1 MACLGVSATLHA
13 ANDAVHEL
21 QEKWRLARAL
31 EELKQLDQQYD
42 ANRRETDANHW
53 REAQEVREA
62 ANRRKE
68 AFLKEES
75 AFKIFN
81 GFKDEQQPMTPEKVE
96 ALRRQKQQRQQE
108 ARQRAQAKKR
118 RWEETFGASSPSSS
132 SASSCD
138 IRLSHMFEHLV
149 ERLNKFVQTHSVY
162 ACATTLRLRAKIVS
176 VSVHL
181 PPTSS
186 STTSASAASSAIS
199 IWVQPPI
206 ELFEEPYCCSHTQ
219 GAIPSRLNLVEF
231 MNIVSTTTTTRR
243 RIYDEVQCSIEW
255 RQTKRTDVRNGTD
268 VRSGASLVP
277 LATLIPTAILFAT
290 SSALVV
296 QYTKYLDWLM
306 EDPLV
311 LTMFLSSEFRSLFT
325 IPTAPTPS
333 PVTASVSLMEIEV
346 DEPEEVNVAPPIPNP
361 PRTDMVEVVDEKT
374 NCEDEKEEDVTR
386 KEVVQVKE
394 PKRKRQKREVLASA
408 RQLRPR
414 RICTCH
420 M

>member
-1 MACLGVSATLHA
+1 MACLGVSNFHPHHV
-13 ANDAVHEL
+13 NDAVREL
-21 QEKWRLARAL
+21 QDQWRLTKAL
-31 EELKQLDQQYD
+31 EELKQLDQQHD
-42 ANRRETDANHW
+42 ANRRETDANHS
-53 REAQEVREA
+53 EA
-62 ANRRKE
+62 ATRRKE

-81 GFKDEQQPMTPEKVE
+81 GFKDEQSMTPEKLA

-118 RWEETFGASSPSSS
+118 RWEETFGTSSAQSSS
-132 SASSCD
+132 SSTHSPASCD
-138 IRLSHMFEHLV
+138 IRLSFVFERLV

-162 ACATTLRLRAKIVS
+162 ACATTLRAKIVS
-176 VSVHL
+176 FSVHL
-181 PPTSS
+181 PPSTS
-186 STTSASAASSAIS
+186 TPTSAASSALT

-206 ELFEEPYCCSHTQ
+206 ELFEEPYCCSHTK
-219 GAIPSRLNLVEF
+219 GRVNLVEF
-231 MNIVSTTTTTRR
+231 MTVVSTTNAIRRR
-243 RIYDEVQCSIEW
+243 RIYDEVQCRIEW

-268 VRSGASLVP
+268 VRDGGGLLP
-277 LATLIPTAILFAT
+277 LSTLIPTAILFAT
-290 SSALVV
+290 SAALVV

-333 PVTASVSLMEIEV
+333 PPTASSGSSTGMEIEV
-346 DEPEEVNVAPPIPNP
+346 DETEEVKIAPPIPDP
-361 PRTDMVEVVDEKT
+361 PRTDMVEVVDEKI
-374 NCEDEKEEDVTR
+374 NREEEKEEDVT
-386 KEVVQVKE
+386 KEEQVPIKE